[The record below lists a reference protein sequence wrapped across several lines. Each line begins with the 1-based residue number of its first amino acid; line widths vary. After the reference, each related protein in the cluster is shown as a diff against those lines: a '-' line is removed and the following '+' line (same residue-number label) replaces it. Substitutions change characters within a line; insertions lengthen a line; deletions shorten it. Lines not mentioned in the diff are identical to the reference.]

1 MSRDKIESAYSA
13 FASVDALASKP
24 ILGSDGAANWQ
35 EFRTKN
41 KDAVI
46 SKGTAPHAPLKKADR
61 LGTGFQSVK
70 EERSHEEKVR
80 EEGNEARMNSGY
92 TTFKR
97 KQNQGD
103 IEEKKRRKMIEERIR
118 PDKVKYFIAAI
129 TFEGWKEDYIFTTRE
144 RGTGYYW
151 DGMDSLKK
159 LRGEQCSN
167 VVAGNTKVYAASID
181 TIDEDPKPKKKK
193 KKSKKGKNE
202 ISHSSSHAPEE
213 GAKTNNPM
221 EQVLNA
227 MRRRTEIVN
236 RPPGSH
242 SQDTQETKA
251 TLTGTK
257 SSSTFG
263 NVNSII
269 DMESLKSQLAMFNW
283 EVANDPNSGK
293 LYYFSRKSGERQW
306 ENPLANLKNGSV
318 NNNEYS
324 ADCTLPY
331 GWRSAQDSIG
341 RTYYYNRESGKT
353 SWEKPT

>member
-1 MSRDKIESAYSA
+1 MPRDKIIESAYSA

-35 EFRTKN
+35 EFRSKN

-61 LGTGFQSVK
+61 LGTGFQSMN
-70 EERSHEEKVR
+70 EERRHEEKVR
-80 EEGNEARMNSGY
+80 EEGNEAKMNSGY

-103 IEEKKRRKMIEERIR
+103 IEERKRRKMIEERIR
-118 PDKVKYFIAAI
+118 PDKVKYFIAAV
-129 TFEGWKEDYIFTTRE
+129 TFEGWKQDYVFTTRE

-159 LRGEQCSN
+159 LRGEECTA
-167 VVAGNTKVYAASID
+167 VIGNTKVD
-181 TIDEDPKPKKKK
+181 TTLSETNYEDPKPKKKK
-193 KKSKKGKNE
+193 KKIKKESK
-202 ISHSSSHAPEE
+202 ISHLSSHALEE
-213 GAKTNNPM
+213 GADANNPM

-227 MRRRTEIVN
+227 MRRRTDILS
-236 RPPGSH
+236 RPPGSN
-242 SQDTQETKA
+242 SQDAQETKA
-251 TLTGTK
+251 ALTGMI
-257 SSSTFG
+257 SSSTFR
-263 NVNSII
+263 NVNSIT
-269 DMESLKSQLAMFNW
+269 DFESLKLQLALFNW
-283 EVANDPNSGK
+283 ECATDPNSGK

-306 ENPLANLKNGSV
+306 ENPLANLKNSSV
-318 NNNEYS
+318 KNNVSSECS
-324 ADCTLPY
+324 LPD

-353 SWEKPT
+353 SWEKPK